1 MKRRNNIATGIGVA
15 LALTAGLGSAFSLAA
30 PTAASAITKAQ
41 AQAQLKDLNS
51 KYQTASTELDDLSA
65 KLEATKGDIEKTESE
80 IETKKNELEQNK
92 ANLENIIQSDY
103 KGDKADSLLDVIMS
117 SSSLDQIVANLAA
130 NSKIQQYK
138 ADTISSIA
146 TAKTE
151 LEQKN

>member
-1 MKRRNNIATGIGVA
+1 MKRRNNIATGIGVV

-80 IETKKNELEQNK
+80 IETKKNELEQNT
-92 ANLENIIQSDY
+92 SRT
-103 KGDKADSLLDVIMS
+103 S
-117 SSSLDQIVANLAA
+117 SRATTRATRQIRSS
-130 NSKIQQYK
+130 
-138 ADTISSIA
+138 T
-146 TAKTE
+146 
-151 LEQKN
+151 